1 MKSNSVIISA
11 LLLSTVTLVQAQ
23 EVQTVKI
30 GLAAPLTGP
39 QAFYGKDSQNGARL
53 AVDELNEKK
62 IVIGGKQVRFELL
75 SEDDAADPKQGAAV
89 AQRFCDLHVN
99 AVIGHTN
106 SGTAIPAARI
116 YHQCGL
122 PNLSPSATSP
132 ELTKSAYNTTF
143 RMLAN
148 DSTLAQALAAYTV
161 NVLKLKTIAVVDD
174 RSAYGQGL
182 ADAFRAALRNT
193 PVTVVTQ
200 QYTNDKAVDFS
211 AILTAIKGRNPDG
224 VFFGGMDPQGSAMLR
239 QMEQLGLTRQKFIGG
254 DGICTQGMEQ
264 RTEGMKIQDN
274 MVCAHSGI
282 ALDRTAASRAWK
294 KRYDD
299 KFPGQFQMHGPYSYD
314 AVLAVAKAMQ
324 AANSVEP
331 QKYLPAMA
339 KVHFAGVM
347 SNVQFDQRGE
357 IKNPTISIYTYQNGK
372 RQLAK

>member
-1 MKSNSVIISA
+1 MKTSSFIFP
-11 LLLSTVTLVQAQ
+11 LLIAAATPLLQAQ

-62 IVIGGKQVRFELL
+62 IIVAGKQLRFELL

-89 AQRFCDLHVN
+89 AQRFCDLHVH

-106 SGTAIPAARI
+106 SGTTIPAARI

-122 PNLSPSATSP
+122 PNLTPSATSP
-132 ELTKSAYNTTF
+132 EITKFGYNTTF

-148 DSTLAQALAAYTV
+148 DTTLAQAIAAYAV
-161 NVLKLKTIAVVDD
+161 NVLKLKSVAVIDD

-193 PVTVVTQ
+193 AVTVVSQ

-211 AILTAIKGRNPDG
+211 AILTAVKARNPDG
-224 VFFGGMDPQGSAMLR
+224 IFFGGMDPQGSAMLR
-239 QMEQLGLTRQKFIGG
+239 QMEQLGLTRQKFLGG
-254 DGICTQGMEQ
+254 DGICTQGLET
-264 RTEGMKIQDN
+264 RSEGLKTLN
-274 MVCAHSGI
+274 NVVCAHSGI
-282 ALDRTAASRAWK
+282 ALDRTPASRAWK
-294 KRYDD
+294 QRYDAQ
-299 KFPGQFQMHGPYSYD
+299 FPGQFQMHGPYSYD

-324 AANSVEP
+324 SANSIEP
-331 QKYLPAMA
+331 QKYLPAMS

-347 SNVQFDQRGE
+347 SNIQFDQKGE
-357 IKNPTISIYTYQNGK
+357 VKNPTISIYTYQDGK
-372 RQLAK
+372 RRLAN